1 MSSAAHDRRRHLVH
15 DLLARRREQLGLDQ
29 IDLPPTG
36 LDLPPRERQDY
47 ELALSL
53 PPGSLAAI
61 RDVSGPFP
69 DPDPDQILADLDA
82 GNPLPTETVPT
93 CGACALPVAR
103 LIGRLELP
111 FRIVAA
117 PDRRC
122 LCRKSSCT
130 ELDYLFRI
138 ALEVAGRPR
147 LLVIGGNPDS
157 DKALRR
163 IDKPEV
169 HVVRERIRRVDP
181 RLVGAVDVMLI
192 ARGIAKHKDTLPYT
206 EAYDALPDHRRPL
219 RLETQ
224 SPNANAQALTLIAER
239 ARIRAHLARGE
250 ATGGK
255 GSAARR

>member
-1 MSSAAHDRRRHLVH
+1 M
-15 DLLARRREQLGLDQ
+15 
-29 IDLPPTG
+29 
-36 LDLPPRERQDY
+36 
-47 ELALSL
+47 
-53 PPGSLAAI
+53 
-61 RDVSGPFP
+61 
-69 DPDPDQILADLDA
+69 
-82 GNPLPTETVPT
+82 PT

-103 LIGRLELP
+103 LIGRLVLP
-111 FRIVAA
+111 FRIVTA

-163 IDKPEV
+163 IGKPEA
-169 HVVRERIRRVDP
+169 HVVREHIRRVDP
-181 RLVGAVDVMLI
+181 RLVGAVDVLLI

-206 EAYDALPDHRRPL
+206 EAYDALSDDRRPL

-239 ARIRAHLARGE
+239 ERIRAHLTRGQGARSEGGIRRRDGRGGGE
-250 ATGGK
+250 SIRQAAVSCNSCIVSVRRLGAIHNPGIVTGAKPGEDTR
-255 GSAARR
+255 GMTTLLYHLVDSRASRNVQQSWGQRPGTW